1 MQLWT
6 FEHFVTLIP
15 TVIIMILITFLLSK
29 LLKNKSYEIKMIPF
43 KIIAVLLLLS

>member
-15 TVIIMILITFLLSK
+15 TVIIMILITLLLSK
-29 LLKNKSYEIKMIPF
+29 LL
-43 KIIAVLLLLS
+43 